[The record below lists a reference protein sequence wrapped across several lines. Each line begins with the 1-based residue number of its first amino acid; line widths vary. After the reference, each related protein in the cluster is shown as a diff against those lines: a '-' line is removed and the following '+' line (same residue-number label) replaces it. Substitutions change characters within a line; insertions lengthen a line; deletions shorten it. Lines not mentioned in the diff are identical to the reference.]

1 MNHNLKALTV
11 WVLRYPRN
19 TSSEGSQQTSM
30 LEFAAFLKFRP
41 WNEEHERKLTSSP
54 MIRVEHRGGRGVRRI
69 YNVLLPVDSFGY
81 QSFEKDYVEDE
92 ADDLKPS

>member
-19 TSSEGSQQTSM
+19 TSSEGSQQISM

-54 MIRVEHRGGRGVRRI
+54 MIRVEHRGGRGVRSEFTAFCFQWIRLVTNRLERI
-69 YNVLLPVDSFGY
+69 M
-81 QSFEKDYVEDE
+81 
-92 ADDLKPS
+92 

>member
-30 LEFAAFLKFRP
+30 LEFVAFLKFRP

-54 MIRVEHRGGRGVRRI
+54 MIRVEHRGGRGVRSEFTTFCLQWIRLVTNRLKRI
-69 YNVLLPVDSFGY
+69 M
-81 QSFEKDYVEDE
+81 
-92 ADDLKPS
+92 